1 MTDPHSNWESFDARI
16 RSAKTADELAAIEQE
31 LFGRKAGAMTLALKS
46 LHDVPDAERKA
57 AAATLNTW
65 KRTFDEL
72 IQLRRKELAS
82 PSDETLKSADRVD
95 VTLELPQ
102 RERGHLHLIPE
113 FIREVEEVFGR
124 LGFDVAAGP
133 EVETEEFNFNLL
145 NIPRDHP
152 ARDAQ
157 DTFWLK
163 TSKKDM
169 TATSLPLQGER
180 LSEGNVGG
188 RKGLHDRDRKNPE
201 DRLLLRTQTSPMQ
214 IRYMQSHKPPLR
226 VIAPGKVY
234 RKDSDATHSPMF
246 HQFEGLMI
254 GEDVTLANMKAVMI
268 EAIRTLVSP
277 TAEFRFR
284 TGFFPF
290 VEPGLEVD
298 MRWQGDDAASR
309 EGKWLEV
316 VGCGMV
322 HPNVLKNCGI
332 DPKKFQGFAF
342 GFGVERMIMIKHQIP
357 DLRAF
362 FQGDLRFLRQF

>member
-1 MTDPHSNWESFDARI
+1 MDESPSSWQDFERRLQAAK
-16 RSAKTADELAAIEQE
+16 SAEDLAGIEQE
-31 LFGRKAGAMTLALKS
+31 LFGRKSGAMTLALKA
-46 LHDVPDAERKA
+46 LHEKKPDERRA
-57 AAATLNTW
+57 AAEELNTW
-65 KRTFDEL
+65 KRRLEDL
-72 IQLRRKELAS
+72 VAQRRRDLAS
-82 PSDETLKSADRVD
+82 PSDEALRSADRID
-95 VTLELPQ
+95 VSLELPQ
-102 RERGHLHLIPE
+102 HERGHLHLIPE
-113 FIREVEEVFGR
+113 FIRQVEEVFGR
-124 LGFDVAAGP
+124 MGFDIADGP
-133 EVETEEFNFNLL
+133 EIETEEFNFNLL
-145 NIPRDHP
+145 NIPCDHP

-157 DTFWLK
+157 DTFWIK
-163 TSKKDM
+163 T
-169 TATSLPLQGER
+169 
-180 LSEGNVGG
+180 
-188 RKGLHDRDRKNPE
+188 KNAK

-268 EAIRTLVSP
+268 TAIRELVSS

-298 MRWQGDDAASR
+298 MRWQGDEEDSR

-332 DPKKFQGFAF
+332 DPKKYQGFAF
-342 GFGVERMIMIKHQIP
+342 GFGVERMLMIKHQIP

-362 FQGDLRFLRQF
+362 FEGDLRFLRQF

>member
-1 MTDPHSNWESFDARI
+1 MTDPHADWESFDARI
-16 RSAKTADELAAIEQE
+16 RAAKTADELAAVEQE
-31 LFGRKAGAMTLALKS
+31 LFGRKAGVMTLALKS
-46 LHDVPDAERKA
+46 LHDVAAEERKSA
-57 AAATLNTW
+57 AAGLNAW
-65 KRTFDEL
+65 KRTFDDL
-72 IQLRRKELAS
+72 ITLRRKEFSS
-82 PSDETLKSADRVD
+82 PSDETLRTADRID

-124 LGFDVAAGP
+124 LGFDVATGP
-133 EVETEEFNFNLL
+133 EIETEEFNFNQL

-163 TSKKDM
+163 T
-169 TATSLPLQGER
+169 
-180 LSEGNVGG
+180 
-188 RKGLHDRDRKNPE
+188 KNPE

-298 MRWQGDDAASR
+298 MRWQGDEEDSR
-309 EGKWLEV
+309 EGKWLEI

-322 HPNVLKNCGI
+322 HPNVLRNCGI
-332 DPKKFQGFAF
+332 DPKKYQGFAF

-362 FQGDLRFLRQF
+362 FIGDLRFLRQF